1 MKSISSQHV
10 FDHTLEGLQLRRASL
25 ELQIKQI
32 EMDIEREF
40 RGLVQPDPIEA
51 KGVEAVVKKA
61 TTAWSIIDGAWAGY
75 KLYRRFSGLFRKKR

>member
-1 MKSISSQHV
+1 MKSISSQHQYN
-10 FDHTLEGLQLRRASL
+10 HTLEQLQLRRASL
-25 ELQIKQI
+25 DIQIKQL

-40 RGLVQPDPIEA
+40 RGLVQPDLVEA

-75 KLYRRFSGLFRKKR
+75 KLFRRFSGLFRRK